1 VAGEPEDAAWAPCA
15 GRPAGVA
22 GWAKDVGETAHFGV
36 KGGKKGGWVVGD
48 VCVVC
53 VVCVVRVK

>member
-1 VAGEPEDAAWAPCA
+1 MAGEPEDAAWAPCA

-53 VVCVVRVK
+53 VVRVK